1 MCVYY
6 AKKFGHVV
14 RLKGG
19 DPFVFGRG
27 AEELDYIQQFGIKAD
42 VVPGISSTV
51 AVPAAAGI
59 PVTKRGVSES
69 YWVITGTTSNGELSR
84 DLLLASQSKATVVL
98 LMGTKK
104 LEEIVRIYEEQG
116 FTDKAIAIIERGT
129 TRDEKIVAGTIIK
142 MVQDAYNDEYL
153 NEKHLVIAAT
163 DDKEVNKKVYHDAK
177 KHYLLVNVAD
187 TPEYCDFYLG
197 GIVTKGNIKI
207 GISTNGKS
215 PTTAK
220 RLRQLFEEI
229 IPDDINEMVENIN
242 KYRDTLKGDFEEKVD
257 ALNKLTVGLMKK
269 NKE

>member
-1 MCVYY
+1 MNELYPVFLKVHQLETLLVGAGNVGLEKLTFLLKSSPN
-6 AKKFGHVV
+6 AKV
-14 RLKGG
+14 
-19 DPFVFGRG
+19 
-27 AEELDYIQQFGIKAD
+27 
-42 VVPGISSTV
+42 
-51 AVPAAAGI
+51 
-59 PVTKRGVSES
+59 
-69 YWVITGTTSNGELSR
+69 
-84 DLLLASQSKATVVL
+84 TVVSKEFL
-98 LMGTKK
+98 NDIST
-104 LEEIVRIYEEQG
+104 
-116 FTDKAIAIIERGT
+116 IAEANLNINL
-129 TRDEKIVAGTIIK
+129 
-142 MVQDAYNDEYL
+142 VQDAYNESYL

-177 KHYLLVNVAD
+177 ERYLLVNVAD

-257 ALNKLTVGLMKK
+257 ALNKLTIGLMKK
-269 NKE
+269 SDK